1 VSGSREGTSPP
12 FRRRPATWSSPG
24 STSFSRVRA
33 LIPRPEPGIAAAL
46 GAALLFGAST
56 PLAKRLLGETSPWL
70 LAGLLYVGSGL
81 GLFILRRVRRAPR
94 VRLSGPEAGW
104 LAGAV
109 AAGGMLGPA
118 LLMWG
123 LARMPASD
131 AALLL
136 NAEAVFT
143 ALTAWFVFRE
153 NFDCRIAF
161 GMALIVAGASVLSWP
176 GEARL
181 GAALPAAAVLG
192 ACLAWALDNNLTRK
206 VSLADADYIAMVKGL
221 VAGTTNAAFALAAGS
236 KLPAPGTVLGAGII
250 GFLGYGVSLALFVF
264 ALRQLGTA
272 RTGAYFSTAPF
283 AGAII
288 AMALLREPLTTTL
301 AIAAVLMAAGVWLHV
316 SERHE
321 HRHTHDL
328 LEHTHEHGHDV
339 HHQHAH
345 GEPVAPGTRHTH
357 RHRHEALTH
366 SHPHYPDA
374 HHRHGHHSCPA
385 SVLERDGSPSG

>member
-1 VSGSREGTSPP
+1 M
-12 FRRRPATWSSPG
+12 
-24 STSFSRVRA
+24 
-33 LIPRPEPGIAAAL
+33 IPRPDPGIAAAL

-56 PLAKRLLGETSPWL
+56 PFAKRLLGETSPWL
-70 LAGLLYVGSGL
+70 LSGLLYVGSGL
-81 GLFILRRVRRAPR
+81 GLFVLRRVRRAPR
-94 VRLSGPEAGW
+94 VRLSGPEAGS

-123 LARMPASD
+123 LARMPASA

-153 NFDCRIAF
+153 NFDRRIAC

-176 GEARL
+176 SEARP
-181 GAALPAAAVLG
+181 GAVLPAAAVLG
-192 ACLAWALDNNLTRK
+192 ACLAWAFDNNLTRK
-206 VSLADADYIAMVKGL
+206 VSLADADYIAMMKGL
-221 VAGTTNAAFALAAGS
+221 VAGATNAALALAAGAT
-236 KLPAPGTVLGAGII
+236 LPALGTVLGAGLI

-288 AMALLREPLTTTL
+288 ALALLREPPTTPL
-301 AIAAVLMAAGVWLHV
+301 AIATILMAAGVWLHLT
-316 SERHE
+316 ERHA
-321 HRHTHDL
+321 HRHAHDPV
-328 LEHTHEHGHDV
+328 EHTHEHAHDA

-357 RHRHEALTH
+357 PHRHEALTH

-374 HHRHGHHSCPA
+374 HHRHGHHSGPA
-385 SVLERDGSPSG
+385 SVLERDGAPSG